1 MEFTYCKLNDV
12 LKKMHS
18 GGTPSTEI
26 KSYWDGDI
34 KWLSSGETSQ
44 RFIYDT
50 INKITE
56 LGVKKSSTKLATK
69 YSVVMACA
77 GQGKT
82 RGQTSFLLDDMYINQ
97 SVIAMQA
104 NSKVL
109 PLYLFYNLS
118 NRYKE
123 LRGGSDA
130 SSTRGSITTA
140 KLKKISFK
148 YPNITIQSKITT
160 FLNNYDKLIE
170 NNNKRIKILEDMSES
185 IYKEWFVRFR
195 FPGYEKVEKKK
206 SELGMI
212 PTNFE
217 VIKINELI
225 DYYVGGGWGNDDY
238 SEDYSIAAFV
248 IRGADF
254 PAIVKSDVSTCP
266 YRYHKISNYKP
277 RKLKENDIVFE
288 ISGGTAEQPVGRAVL
303 ITKGILDQLDDKV
316 ICASFCKLIRPKY
329 DRVKPHYF
337 YQWLKFLYDTRM
349 IERFQLQST
358 GIINFKF
365 EYFLRKGSVVVP
377 PTDLVNKYEKLV
389 APMRD
394 EIDKLSVLNSYL
406 KRQRDLLLPRLM
418 SGKLEVK

>member
-1 MEFTYCKLNDV
+1 MNRFGDYVDANPTVKL
-12 LKKMHS
+12 
-18 GGTPSTEI
+18 
-26 KSYWDGDI
+26 
-34 KWLSSGETSQ
+34 
-44 RFIYDT
+44 
-50 INKITE
+50 
-56 LGVKKSSTKLATK
+56 TKN
-69 YSVVMACA
+69 Y
-77 GQGKT
+77 
-82 RGQTSFLLDDMYINQ
+82 
-97 SVIAMQA
+97 
-104 NSKVL
+104 
-109 PLYLFYNLS
+109 
-118 NRYKE
+118 E
-123 LRGGSDA
+123 
-130 SSTRGSITTA
+130 
-140 KLKKISFK
+140 
-148 YPNITIQSKITT
+148 YPNIDIDKIKVGNKHVDSDELVIYSGQSSSKFEKGDILFARITPCLENGKYAIAKIADKGFGSTEFFVFRGIVNKSLTEYIYYFLGQKWIRQLAANSMTGASGRQRADLKFIKKIKCTIPNLEYQKKVVSLLSK
-160 FLNNYDKLIE
+160 YDQLIE
-170 NNNKRIKILEDMSES
+170 NNNKRIKLLEQASQELFR
-185 IYKEWFVRFR
+185 EWFVRFR
-195 FPGYEKVEKKK
+195 FPGYEKVEKKR

-303 ITKGILDQLDDKV
+303 VTKGILDQLDDKV

-365 EYFLRKGSVVVP
+365 EYFLRKGSVLVP
-377 PTDLVNKYEKLV
+377 STDLVNKYEKLV

-394 EIDKLSVLNSYL
+394 EIDKLSVGNSYL
-406 KRQRDLLLPRLM
+406 KKQRDLLLPRLM